1 MGALVLSNFGK
12 PGHCLLAGRPVGKL
26 LCERLAAQGGAG
38 YPAREAA
45 APEKGS
51 IIMVLA
57 TDAPLDIAQLGR
69 LAQRAG
75 NGLARTGSIYGHGSG
90 DVAVAFSTAH
100 ALPWPEAGEP
110 VLLPHAPD
118 SWLDV
123 LFQAAA
129 EATEQAVFKALFLA
143 EPIVGREGR
152 RRLSI
157 REALPEWREIV
168 CKEAL
173 CAF

>member
-1 MGALVLSNFGK
+1 MWPSPFQR
-12 PGHCLLAGRPVGKL
+12 PTPCRGR
-26 LCERLAAQGGAG
+26 R
-38 YPAREAA
+38 R
-45 APEKGS
+45 
-51 IIMVLA
+51 
-57 TDAPLDIAQLGR
+57 
-69 LAQRAG
+69 
-75 NGLARTGSIYGHGSG
+75 
-90 DVAVAFSTAH
+90 
-100 ALPWPEAGEP
+100 P

-168 CKEAL
+168 GKEAL

>member
-1 MGALVLSNFGK
+1 
-12 PGHCLLAGRPVGKL
+12 RPVGKL
-26 LCERLAAQGGAG
+26 LCERLAAQWGAG

-118 SWLDV
+118 SCLDV

-168 CKEAL
+168 GKEAL